1 MIDSKISS
9 FILDDFKEYNIK
21 YNNNI
26 YNLRIEIN
34 KDIQKIFFKLNK
46 SNDPIN
52 YIFKN
57 ELNLIDFSNNLKLNI
72 VNNDL
77 VLSEFDNIY
86 KNNHILINIKDDNHF
101 ILTFITNKVE
111 KSSFE
116 IILNKEIMN
125 IEDKFNFLYSQI
137 NLIKNENIKLLNLKM
152 NKKEDDI
159 KNIINEKDIIIK

>member
-1 MIDSKISS
+1 MINSAS
-9 FILDDFKEYNIK
+9 F
-21 YNNNI
+21 
-26 YNLRIEIN
+26 
-34 KDIQKIFFKLNK
+34 
-46 SNDPIN
+46 
-52 YIFKN
+52 
-57 ELNLIDFSNNLKLNI
+57 IDFSNNLKLNI